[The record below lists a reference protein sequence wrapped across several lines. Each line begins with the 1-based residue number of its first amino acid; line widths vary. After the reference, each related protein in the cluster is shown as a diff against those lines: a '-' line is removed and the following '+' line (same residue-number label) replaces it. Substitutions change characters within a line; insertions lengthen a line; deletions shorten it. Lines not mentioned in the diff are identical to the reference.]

1 MTALRD
7 IIAGMI
13 AQDGPMPLDRYMALC
28 LGHPEHGYY
37 MTRDPFGVGGDFTT
51 APEISQVFGELIGI
65 WCAQFWRELG
75 SPRHFALVELGP
87 GRGTLMAD
95 ILRVLQKAP
104 ACLKASE
111 VHFVETSEV
120 LRAAQQRAVPDATWH
135 ASVASLPGLP
145 SIVIANE
152 FFDAIPIRQFV
163 RKGGNGFE
171 VTVGLQGGALA
182 LGMVPSPFQIPLAGE
197 GVFEDATLRNAI
209 AEHLGNHLNAVSGAA
224 LVIDYGHAR
233 SGFGDTVQAMQNH
246 AACKITD
253 TPGDVDITS
262 HVDFESL
269 AKSFARGGSQ
279 IAGLL
284 PQGEFLQR
292 MGLQQRTE
300 VLAQSLGAAAG
311 QQLVAATERLAHRDQ
326 MGHLFKVMAV
336 TGRLETTP
344 YPYGGT

>member
-1 MTALRD
+1 MTGLVE

-13 AQDGPMPLDRYMALC
+13 KQDGPMPLDRYMSLC
-28 LGHPEHGYY
+28 LGHPQHGYY
-37 MTRDPFGVGGDFTT
+37 MTRDPFGAAGDFTT

-65 WCAQFWRELG
+65 WCAQVWGALG
-75 SPRHFALVELGP
+75 SPRQFALVELGP

-95 ILRVLQKAP
+95 ILRVLEKAP
-104 ACLKASE
+104 ACLKAAD

-120 LRAAQQRAVPDATWH
+120 LRQAQQHAVPDATWH
-135 ASVASLPGLP
+135 DNVASLPGLP
-145 SIVIANE
+145 TIVIANE

-171 VTVGLQGGALA
+171 VTVGLQDGALA
-182 LGMVPSPFQIPLAGE
+182 LGLVPSSFQIPLAGE

-209 AEHLGNHLNAVSGAA
+209 AAHLGNHLNAVSGAA
-224 LVIDYGHAR
+224 LVIDYGHSR
-233 SGFGDTVQAMQNH
+233 SSLGDTLQAMQKH
-246 AACKITD
+246 AACKVTD

-269 AKSFARGGSQ
+269 AQGFVRGGAQ

-284 PQGEFLQR
+284 PQGEFLER
-292 MGLQQRTE
+292 MGLHQRTE
-300 VLAQSLGAAAG
+300 VLARTLDENAG

-336 TGRLETTP
+336 TGRLATTP
-344 YPYGGT
+344 YPFGET